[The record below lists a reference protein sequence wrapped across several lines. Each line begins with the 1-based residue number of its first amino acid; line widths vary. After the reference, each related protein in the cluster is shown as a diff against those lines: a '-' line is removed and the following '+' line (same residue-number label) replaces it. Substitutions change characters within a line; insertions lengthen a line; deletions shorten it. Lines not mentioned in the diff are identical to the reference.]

1 MLCPDILA
9 RTLTKPSTGNG
20 SKPYAYGNSWQY
32 HSRSDR
38 HSKVMC
44 WGVTL
49 DLMLAC
55 PLLRE
60 HVSTGKVSVG
70 INHEMSDFRN
80 KKKKNLDLVLCRSTE
95 SGTFGG
101 SKSGRQAART
111 FAELAPIYG
120 IALTDHERS
129 LLDTLPPLKIGK
141 VSSVL
146 LAVEAKAAM
155 TAFHKARPRLKDELT
170 SSHQTIHGDTD
181 EAIAAGLVM
190 VNTASEFVS
199 PDMNK
204 FTIDGTNT
212 HVSFNVQPKCA
223 QAVVEG
229 LRELQ
234 RRSKRGDEGFD
245 GIGVILLECA
255 NNGSPVK
262 VTSPDPV
269 LLPSNDDFDYSRFI
283 HRLAQL
289 YSNRFQGQ

>member
-1 MLCPDILA
+1 
-9 RTLTKPSTGNG
+9 
-20 SKPYAYGNSWQY
+20 
-32 HSRSDR
+32 
-38 HSKVMC
+38 MC

-101 SKSGRQAART
+101 SKSGKQAART

-204 FTIDGTNT
+204 FTHRRDQYARLIQRAAEVRTSCGRRPARASEAFETRRRR
-212 HVSFNVQPKCA
+212 
-223 QAVVEG
+223 
-229 LRELQ
+229 LRWD
-234 RRSKRGDEGFD
+234 RRDT
-245 GIGVILLECA
+245 A
-255 NNGSPVK
+255 
-262 VTSPDPV
+262 
-269 LLPSNDDFDYSRFI
+269 
-283 HRLAQL
+283 
-289 YSNRFQGQ
+289 

>member
-9 RTLTKPSTGNG
+9 RTLTEPSTGNG

-141 VSSVL
+141 VGVSSRNGKNRTL
-146 LAVEAKAAM
+146 RRAMRLRASALTREIPRTSETRAK
-155 TAFHKARPRLKDELT
+155 
-170 SSHQTIHGDTD
+170 
-181 EAIAAGLVM
+181 V
-190 VNTASEFVS
+190 
-199 PDMNK
+199 
-204 FTIDGTNT
+204 
-212 HVSFNVQPKCA
+212 
-223 QAVVEG
+223 
-229 LRELQ
+229 Q
-234 RRSKRGDEGFD
+234 RRTQS
-245 GIGVILLECA
+245 
-255 NNGSPVK
+255 
-262 VTSPDPV
+262 
-269 LLPSNDDFDYSRFI
+269 
-283 HRLAQL
+283 
-289 YSNRFQGQ
+289 